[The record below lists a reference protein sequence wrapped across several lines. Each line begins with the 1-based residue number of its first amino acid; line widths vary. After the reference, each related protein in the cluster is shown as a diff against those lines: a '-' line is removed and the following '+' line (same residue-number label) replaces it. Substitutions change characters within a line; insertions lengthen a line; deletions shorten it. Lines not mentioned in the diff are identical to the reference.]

1 MKRYLFL
8 SFVSVLALFVGCSTV
23 HEFPDM
29 SDTPKRRAQL
39 SIYLDLDL
47 NTELPIYQVVDLRTE
62 MSSNTAALYDLRH
75 TVSLHKAYP
84 DGSYR
89 RESDTVVVVTEPANS
104 TSRTVQLEVDEGLY
118 NILVWTDYVDAGQN
132 SDKYYNTTDLSEII
146 LTHKEDYVGNNL
158 YRDAFRGAQG
168 CEVSADNSDNHVT
181 VSMQR
186 PLARFEFISTDY
198 EAFVEEVVRRSLQQD
213 QTASAEELTRNFRL
227 EDYKAVFN
235 FSGYMNCSYNI
246 FSDRPAD
253 AWTGIKFENQLS
265 ALDNGEVWL
274 GFDYMFV
281 GTIDSVVAVWIEIYD
296 KNGNLISGSPVID
309 IPLLRNKRT
318 VVKGEFLTSQNSG
331 GVKIDPGFEGNHN
344 VPIIIN

>member
-1 MKRYLFL
+1 MKRYLFGL
-8 SFVSVLALFVGCSTV
+8 ILALSALYMGCSEV
-23 HEFPDM
+23 HEFPGLA
-29 SDTPKRRAQL
+29 DTPKRKAQV
-39 SIYLDLDL
+39 SISLNLDLSTD
-47 NTELPIYQVVDLRTE
+47 LPIHQILDLRTE
-62 MSSNTAALYDLRH
+62 MGSEVATLYDLRH
-75 TVSLHKAYP
+75 TISIHKAYT

-89 RESDTVVVVTEPANS
+89 READTVIVVTEPVNS
-104 TSRTVQLEVDEGLY
+104 VEHTVQLEIDEGLY

-198 EAFVEEVVRRSLQQD
+198 EAFVDEVVRRSLQQD

-235 FSGYMNCSYNI
+235 FSGYMNCSYNL

-281 GTIDSVVAVWIEIYD
+281 GTIDSVVAVWVEIYD

-318 VVKGEFLTSQNSG
+318 VVKGEFLTTQASG
-331 GVKIDPGFEGNHN
+331 GVKVDPGFEGNHN
-344 VPIIIN
+344 VHITD

>member
-1 MKRYLFL
+1 MKRYLFVL
-8 SFVSVLALFVGCSTV
+8 ILALSALYMGCSEV
-23 HEFPDM
+23 HEFPGLA
-29 SDTPKRRAQL
+29 DTPKRKAQV
-39 SIYLDLDL
+39 SISLNLDLSTD
-47 NTELPIYQVVDLRTE
+47 LPIHQILDLRTE
-62 MSSNTAALYDLRH
+62 MGSEVATLYDLRH
-75 TVSLHKAYP
+75 TISIHKAYT

-89 RESDTVVVVTEPANS
+89 READTVIVVTEPVNS
-104 TSRTVQLEVDEGLY
+104 VEHTVQLEIDEGLY

-158 YRDAFRGAQG
+158 YRDAFRGSQLF
-168 CEVSADNSDNHVT
+168 EVSADVSDNHVT

-198 EAFVEEVVRRSLQQD
+198 EAFVDEIVRRSLQQD
-213 QTASAEELTRNFRL
+213 QTASAEELTRNFRI

-235 FSGYMNCSYNI
+235 FSGYMNCSYNL

-281 GTIDSVVAVWIEIYD
+281 GTIDSVVAVWVEIYD

-318 VVKGEFLTSQNSG
+318 VVKGEFLTTQASG
-331 GVKIDPGFEGNHN
+331 GVKVDPGFEGNHN
-344 VPIIIN
+344 VHITD

>member
-1 MKRYLFL
+1 MKRYLFVL
-8 SFVSVLALFVGCSTV
+8 ILALSALYMGCSEV
-23 HEFPDM
+23 HEFPGLA
-29 SDTPKRRAQL
+29 DTPKRKAQV
-39 SIYLDLDL
+39 SISLNLDLSTD
-47 NTELPIYQVVDLRTE
+47 LPIHQILDLRTE
-62 MSSNTAALYDLRH
+62 MGSEVATLYDLRH
-75 TVSLHKAYP
+75 TISIHKAYT

-89 RESDTVVVVTEPANS
+89 READTVIVVTEPVNS
-104 TSRTVQLEVDEGLY
+104 VEHTVQLEIDEGLY

-168 CEVSADNSDNHVT
+168 CEVSADNSNNHVT

-186 PLARFEFISTDY
+186 TLARFEFISTDY
-198 EAFVEEVVRRSLQQD
+198 EAFVDEVVRRSLQQD

-235 FSGYMNCSYNI
+235 FSGYMNCSYNL

-281 GTIDSVVAVWIEIYD
+281 GTIDSVVAVWVEIYD

-318 VVKGEFLTSQNSG
+318 VVKGEFLTTQASG
-331 GVKIDPGFEGNHN
+331 GVKVDPGFEGNHN
-344 VPIIIN
+344 VHITD

>member
-1 MKRYLFL
+1 MKRYLFVL
-8 SFVSVLALFVGCSTV
+8 ILALSALYMGCSEV
-23 HEFPDM
+23 HEFPGLA
-29 SDTPKRRAQL
+29 DTPKRKAQV
-39 SIYLDLDL
+39 SISLNLDLSTD
-47 NTELPIYQVVDLRTE
+47 LPIHQILDLRTE
-62 MSSNTAALYDLRH
+62 MGSEVATLYDLRH
-75 TVSLHKAYP
+75 TISIHKAYT

-89 RESDTVVVVTEPANS
+89 READTVIVVTEPVNS
-104 TSRTVQLEVDEGLY
+104 VEHTVQLEIDEGLY

-168 CEVSADNSDNHVT
+168 CEVSADNSNNHVT

-186 PLARFEFISTDY
+186 TLARFEFISTDY
-198 EAFVEEVVRRSLQQD
+198 EAFVDEVVRRSLQQD
-213 QTASAEELTRNFRL
+213 QTASAEELTRNFRI

-235 FSGYMNCSYNI
+235 FSGYMNCSYNL

-281 GTIDSVVAVWIEIYD
+281 GTIDSVVAVWVEIYD

-318 VVKGEFLTSQNSG
+318 VVKGEFLTTQASG
-331 GVKIDPGFEGNHN
+331 GVKVDPGFEGNHN
-344 VPIIIN
+344 VHITD

>member
-1 MKRYLFL
+1 MKRYLFVL
-8 SFVSVLALFVGCSTV
+8 ILALSALYMGCSEV
-23 HEFPDM
+23 HEFPGLA
-29 SDTPKRRAQL
+29 DTPKRKAQV
-39 SIYLDLDL
+39 SISLNLDLSTD
-47 NTELPIYQVVDLRTE
+47 LPIHQILDLRTE
-62 MSSNTAALYDLRH
+62 MGSEVATLYDLRH
-75 TVSLHKAYP
+75 TISIHKAYT

-89 RESDTVVVVTEPANS
+89 READTVIVVTEPVNS
-104 TSRTVQLEVDEGLY
+104 VEHTVQLEIDEGLY
-118 NILVWTDYVDAGQN
+118 NILVWTDYVDVGQ
-132 SDKYYNTTDLSEII
+132 SADKYYNTSNLSEII
-146 LTHKEDYVGNNL
+146 LMHKEDYVGNNL

-186 PLARFEFISTDY
+186 TLARFEFISTDY
-198 EAFVEEVVRRSLQQD
+198 EAFVDEVVRRSLQQD

-235 FSGYMNCSYNI
+235 FSGYMNCSYNL

-281 GTIDSVVAVWIEIYD
+281 GTTDSIVAVWVEIYD

-318 VVKGEFLTSQNSG
+318 VVKGEFLTTQSSG
-331 GVKIDPGFEGNHN
+331 GVKVDPGFEGNHN
-344 VPIIIN
+344 VHIVD